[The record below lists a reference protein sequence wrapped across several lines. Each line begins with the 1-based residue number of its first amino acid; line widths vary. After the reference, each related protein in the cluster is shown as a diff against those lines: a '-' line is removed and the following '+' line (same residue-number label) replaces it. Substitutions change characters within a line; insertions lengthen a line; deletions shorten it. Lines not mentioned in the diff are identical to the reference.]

1 MLNWSLIAYRV
12 PAMESASTPTTGPAK
27 PRARRG
33 RPPELGLAERRR
45 HQLVESACAVFA
57 EHGYETASM
66 SDVAKHAGVG
76 QGTVYR
82 YFPSKRELLDHVLDH
97 GVERMLDAV
106 TGGEATQ
113 AESLEDLS
121 GQVSGIAERLFTLI
135 EAEPNLL
142 KLVLVE
148 ASAID
153 DELKARLLGLENTL
167 SAMMA
172 SYLDKG
178 VRAGWLRADLDTEM
192 VAHGMNSM
200 VVPGFLL
207 ALRGDATAERRA
219 RYVTTLTSFVMFGLR
234 GPETA

>member
-1 MLNWSLIAYRV
+1 
-12 PAMESASTPTTGPAK
+12 MESAPPTGSAK

-33 RPPELGLAERRR
+33 RPPEPGLAQRRR
-45 HQLVESACAVFA
+45 LQLIESACAVFT
-57 EHGYETASM
+57 ERGYEAASI

-82 YFPSKRELLDHVLDH
+82 YFESKRTLLDHVLDH
-97 GVERMLDAV
+97 SVERMLDAV
-106 TGGEATQ
+106 RSGATRTR
-113 AESLEDLS
+113 AESLDEFIE
-121 GQVSGIAERLFTLI
+121 QVRSIAERLFTLTQ
-135 EAEPNLL
+135 EEPELL

-172 SYLDKG
+172 SYLNHG

-192 VAHGMNSM
+192 VAHGMNAM
-200 VVPGFLL
+200 IVPGFLL
-207 ALRGDATAERRA
+207 ALHGQATPERRA
-219 RYVTTLTSFVMFGLR
+219 RYVDVLVSFVVYGVR
-234 GPETA
+234 GPGTAG

>member
-1 MLNWSLIAYRV
+1 
-12 PAMESASTPTTGPAK
+12 
-27 PRARRG
+27 
-33 RPPELGLAERRR
+33 
-45 HQLVESACAVFA
+45 
-57 EHGYETASM
+57 M

-106 TGGEATQ
+106 TGGDEVR
-113 AESLEDLS
+113 AESLEDLA
-121 GQVSGIAERLFTLI
+121 GQISGIARRLFTLI
-135 EAEPNLL
+135 EEEPNLL

-192 VAHGMNSM
+192 VAHGMNAM

-207 ALRGDATAERRA
+207 ALRGDATDARRT
-219 RYVTTLTSFVMFGLR
+219 RYVETLTSFVMYGLR
-234 GPETA
+234 GAL